1 MFFQGGGEILG
12 PWESTIQGDN
22 LAMSFY
28 ALGTSIILERL
39 KLTSPTASQISLAD
53 DITGTG
59 KILDLRIHW
68 DAIISEGK
76 KLPMNQK
83 AMPMN
88 QKAASSFKVQVTS
101 IMQIIFSKTLVLNLL
116 VKESA
121 T

>member
-53 DITGTG
+53 DITGNG
-59 KILDLRIHW
+59 KILDLRIQW

-83 AMPMN
+83 A
-88 QKAASSFKVQVTS
+88 ASSFNVQVTS

>member
-1 MFFQGGGEILG
+1 
-12 PWESTIQGDN
+12 
-22 LAMSFY
+22 MSFY

-59 KILDLRIHW
+59 KILDLRIQW